1 MDTAARAGD
10 GAAVS
15 ERLTSPRTLM
25 LVSARAD
32 AQIRADVAAD
42 RRPCPEY
49 LRLEELHHFD
59 ILDWSLVS
67 PRGRK
72 RSAWL
77 SLDHVV
83 AAWPLL
89 RGYDVV
95 FSDGEHLGIPL
106 ALLMRM
112 LGFVRP
118 HLILGH
124 HLTTRHKRPF
134 FRYLRAQNGMHRILF
149 HSSDQLEEAQEFGI
163 PKSKLAL
170 VPYFADADFW
180 RPLAVAEE
188 PLIVSAGREHRDY
201 RSLAA
206 AWEDM
211 PEQVL
216 VGAASVHSPE
226 ARWSLPDRWPTNFE
240 CRPVDF
246 VTLRQWYARA
256 SVIVIPLLA
265 TNFQAGVTTLLEAMA
280 MGKPVIVSAN
290 RAHRELVEDGVD
302 AVLVPPGDADALRT
316 AIRELLDNPAER
328 RRLGTAARAKVM
340 SSYGLNAYCARLA
353 GHVWDLAAAA

>member
-1 MDTAARAGD
+1 
-10 GAAVS
+10 
-15 ERLTSPRTLM
+15 M

-32 AQIRADVAAD
+32 AQSRADVAAD

-49 LRLEELHHFD
+49 LRLEELHHVD
-59 ILDWSLVS
+59 ILDWSRLS
-67 PRGRK
+67 RPGQK
-72 RSAWL
+72 RSARL
-77 SLDHVV
+77 ALDHVLT
-83 AAWPLL
+83 ALPLL

-95 FSDGEHLGIPL
+95 FSDGEHVGIPL
-106 ALLMRM
+106 ALVMKM
-112 LGFVRP
+112 VGVVRP
-118 HLILGH
+118 HLVLGH
-124 HLTTRHKRPF
+124 HLTTRLKQPF
-134 FRYLRAQNGMHRILF
+134 FRYLQAQNGMQRILL
-149 HSSDQLEEAQEFGI
+149 HSSDQFDEAQRFGI

-170 VPYFADADFW
+170 VPYFADSDFW
-180 RPLAVAEE
+180 RPLPVSEE

-206 AWEDM
+206 ACEGM

-216 VGAASVHSPE
+216 VGAGSVNSPG
-226 ARWSLPDRWPTNFE
+226 ARWSLPDSWPDNFV

-290 RAHRELVEDGVD
+290 RAHRELVEDGID
-302 AVLVPPGDADALRT
+302 AMLVPPGNPGALRS
-316 AIRELLDNPAER
+316 AIRKLLDDPTER
-328 RRLGTAARAKVM
+328 HRLGAAARAKVL
-340 SSYGLNAYCARLA
+340 SNYDLNAYCTRLA
-353 GHVWDLAAAA
+353 QHIDDLAAAA